1 MEHHARD
8 RARGVSFFYRKMHM
22 YISPRQGLLDKQRLS
37 SKLDKLFI
45 SRHIRHIKNKTEEY
59 TMYCIMR
66 TEKRKKTDLGGIQ
79 KENLRTATEYNN
91 RVTPGM
97 DVFNVVLKESNNW
110 LQDINN
116 EIKTAGAKTRANS
129 VLALDTLYTA
139 SPEFFQGKTNAE
151 NDKFFQD
158 CLKFHNKHFGHIIS
172 AVIHYDET
180 TPHLHIISVPL
191 TQDGRLSARDVIGNK
206 AKMSKTQ
213 DAFFEQVGRGYGLE
227 RGIHMDGQEKKQH
240 ISAQEHELREIKQE
254 IAREQERL
262 EAAEHS
268 EETARTRAR
277 EYRQTVAELQK
288 QVQVLQEER
297 IKQHKSL
304 LLLTEAA
311 NNKQKEVKH
320 LNYTLQ
326 EKRGEFEAIQKDLE
340 EISGYLSRAEQN
352 KAQEIANRWENEWD
366 EDFTH

>member
-1 MEHHARD
+1 
-8 RARGVSFFYRKMHM
+8 
-22 YISPRQGLLDKQRLS
+22 
-37 SKLDKLFI
+37 
-45 SRHIRHIKNKTEEY
+45 
-59 TMYCIMR
+59 MYCIMR

-91 RVTPGM
+91 KVAPGM

-139 SPEFFQGKTNAE
+139 SSEFFQGKTNEE
-151 NDKFFQD
+151 NDKFFKD
-158 CLKFHNKHFGHIIS
+158 CLQFHENHFGHIIS
-172 AVIHYDET
+172 AVVHYDET

-213 DAFFEQVGRGYGLE
+213 DQFFEQVGRGYGLE

-240 ISAQEHELREIKQE
+240 ISAQEHELREIKQK
-254 IAREQERL
+254 IAREQEKL
-262 EAAEHS
+262 EAIEHS

-277 EYRQTVAELQK
+277 DYRQTAAELQK
-288 QVQVLQEER
+288 EVEQLQEER
-297 IKQHKSL
+297 VEQHNSLKMLSASKIDRQKELKKINNNIKQ
-304 LLLTEAA
+304 
-311 NNKQKEVKH
+311 KQH
-320 LNYTLQ
+320 
-326 EKRGEFEAIQKDLE
+326 EFEAITRDLE
-340 EISGYLSRAEQN
+340 EVKKYLTKGQQNRLAEI
-352 KAQEIANRWENEWD
+352 EREWN
-366 EDFTH
+366 DFELE